1 MSVGVSMVVRILS
14 GGDWLVVRDFF
25 FFLVILVV
33 SELVLVAEFCRRC

>member
-1 MSVGVSMVVRILS
+1 M
-14 GGDWLVVRDFF
+14 VRDFFFF

>member
-1 MSVGVSMVVRILS
+1 MVVRILS
-14 GGDWLVVRDFF
+14 GGDWLVVRDFFFF

>member
-1 MSVGVSMVVRILS
+1 MVVRILS
-14 GGDWLVVRDFF
+14 GGNWLVVRDFFF

>member
-1 MSVGVSMVVRILS
+1 MVVRILS
-14 GGDWLVVRDFF
+14 GGDWLVVRDFFF

>member
-1 MSVGVSMVVRILS
+1 MVVRILS

-25 FFLVILVV
+25 FFFLLILVV